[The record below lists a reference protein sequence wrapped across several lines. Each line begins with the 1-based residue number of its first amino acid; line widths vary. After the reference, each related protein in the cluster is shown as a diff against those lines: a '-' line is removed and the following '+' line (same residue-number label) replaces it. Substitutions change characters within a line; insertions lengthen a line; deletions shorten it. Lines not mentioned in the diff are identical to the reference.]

1 MKKNDYNP
9 DILDTLANLSS
20 DEVFTSPRIV
30 NSMLDLLPQDIFKS
44 KDTTFLDPSSKSGVF
59 LREIVVRLNK
69 GLENQI
75 VNIQDRINHILKN
88 QVFGISITNLTAL
101 TSRRTLYCAK
111 NADSKFSISTAFDN
125 PEGNII
131 YKRIPHKWKN
141 KKCIYCGANQDE
153 YDRDKALESHA
164 YYFIHRKDPK
174 EIFNMKF
181 DVIIGN
187 PPYQLNTGGAQAQA
201 TPLYHKFIEQA
212 KKLQPRYI
220 SMIVPSRWFTG
231 GFGLNS
237 FRDEM
242 LNDNRLRV
250 IHDFLDASECF
261 PGVEI
266 KGGVNY
272 FLWDRDN
279 PGLCKIVTHE
289 NGNITSESERPL
301 LEKNSDI
308 FIRYNGAVEILHKI
322 HNFNEVP
329 FSEMVSSQRPFGFPT
344 NFEDYS
350 SIKSNKN
357 NIKVYAN
364 KKQGYIPLEKV
375 NKNTDLVDK
384 WKVYVP
390 KAIGSG
396 DSKTDVIKPILGE
409 PNSVCTETYVMLGT
423 YNTELEAKNA
433 ISYIETKFF
442 HFLVTLIKNTQ
453 DALARV
459 YRFVPTQ
466 NFNESWDDMKLYKK
480 YSLSDEEIKFIEGMV
495 WPKGDNNE

>member
-1 MKKNDYNP
+1 MKKNEYNP

-20 DEVFTSPRIV
+20 DEVFTSPQIV
-30 NSMLDLLPQDIFKS
+30 NLMLDLLPQELFSSSKS
-44 KDTTFLDPSSKSGVF
+44 TFLDPSSKSGVF
-59 LREIVVRLNK
+59 LREIVKRLSK
-69 GLENQI
+69 GLENEITDLQE
-75 VNIQDRINHILKN
+75 RINHILKN

-111 NADSKFSISTAFDN
+111 NADSKYSIATIFDN
-125 PEGNII
+125 PEGNIL

-141 KKCIYCGANQDE
+141 KKCLYCGANQEE
-153 YDRDKALESHA
+153 YDRDKKLESHA
-164 YYFIHRKDPK
+164 YYFIHKKEPK

-242 LNDNRLRV
+242 LNDSRLRI
-250 IHDFLDASECF
+250 IHDYLDASECF

-279 PGLCKIVTHE
+279 PGLCKVITHE
-289 NGNITSESERPL
+289 NGKITSESERPL
-301 LEKNSDI
+301 LEENADV

-322 HNFNEVP
+322 NKLNEKS
-329 FSEMVSSQRPFGFPT
+329 FTEIVSSQRPFGFPT
-344 NFEDYS
+344 NYDEYIS
-350 SIKSNKN
+350 VKSDKN
-357 NIKVYAN
+357 NIKIYAN
-364 KKQGYIPLEKV
+364 KKQGYISIDKIT
-375 NKNTDLVDK
+375 KNTELVTK
-384 WKVYVP
+384 WKIYTP

-396 DSKTDVIKPILGE
+396 DSKVDIIKPILGE

-423 YNTELEAKNA
+423 YDSEKEARNA

-459 YRFVPTQ
+459 YKFVPIQ
-466 NFNESWDDMKLYKK
+466 DFNEKWSDKKLYDK
-480 YSLSDEEIKFIEGMV
+480 YLLSESEVDFIESMV
-495 WPKGDNNE
+495 WPKGDNK

>member
-30 NSMLDLLPQDIFKS
+30 NYMLDMLPQEIFNSS
-44 KDTTFLDPSSKSGVF
+44 KTTFLDPSSKSGVF
-59 LREIVVRLNK
+59 LREIVKRLSK
-69 GLENQI
+69 GLEDQI
-75 VNIQDRINHILKN
+75 PDLQERINHILKN
-88 QVFGISITNLTAL
+88 QIFGIAITNLTAL

-111 NADSKFSISTAFDN
+111 NADSKYSIATVFDS

-141 KKCIYCGANQDE
+141 KKCIYCGANQEE
-153 YDRDKALESHA
+153 YDRDKKLESHA
-164 YYFIHRKDPK
+164 YYFIHKKEPK

-237 FRDEM
+237 FRDQM
-242 LNDNRLRV
+242 LNDNRLRI

-279 PGLCKIVTHE
+279 PGLCKVVTHE
-289 NGNITSESERPL
+289 NGNVTSEAVRPL
-301 LEKNSDI
+301 LEKNSDV

-322 HNFNEVP
+322 HELNEKS
-329 FSEMVSSQRPFGFPT
+329 FSETVSSQRPFGFPT
-344 NFEDYS
+344 NYEDFT
-350 SIKSNKN
+350 SIKSEKN
-357 NIKVYAN
+357 SIKIYAN
-364 KKQGYIPLEKV
+364 KKQGYISIDKV
-375 NKNTDLVDK
+375 VKNSDLVTK
-384 WKVYVP
+384 WKIYAP

-423 YNTELEAKNA
+423 YETELEAKNA

-442 HFLVTLIKNTQ
+442 HFLVTLVKNTQ

-459 YRFVPTQ
+459 YKLVPIQ
-466 NFNESWDDMKLYKK
+466 NFNEKWSDQKLYEK
-480 YSLSDEEIKFIEGMV
+480 YGLSNTHVNFIESMV
-495 WPKGDNNE
+495 WPKGDKK